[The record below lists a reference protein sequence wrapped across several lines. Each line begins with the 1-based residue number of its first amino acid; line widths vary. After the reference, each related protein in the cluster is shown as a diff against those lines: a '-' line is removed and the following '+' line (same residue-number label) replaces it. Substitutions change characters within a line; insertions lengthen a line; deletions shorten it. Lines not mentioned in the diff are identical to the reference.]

1 MTHGSQ
7 QLRLFR
13 IAIRDGESLNEAAR
27 IAGMSIGEAQL
38 HAKADAI
45 NPPPEEAYQ
54 LLRLNEGEHPM
65 SDDPFAA
72 LAVGLSA
79 DHKAETKTRTRKP
92 KVTEAE
98 GAQQNETDGA
108 EAFAA
113 DDVTTGPGDRV
124 VVDDPRA
131 DEPVPA
137 APGDDVDTVFDRR
150 LERLTALVEGAQFET
165 GTVFGDVRDLVLD
178 LFKHRPAVWSAMSN
192 SQQRDTIRFVED
204 KAKEIVRRMVLVI
217 AREESPSIDATFL
230 DDFKV
235 KNDAIEAKLKIEHID
250 AEVLVGLYGMA
261 GQRVVIVSADD
272 RRFMSARRD
281 PATDPDQPEMEFA
294 TGDPFGVKAADV
306 DDHPADDSDLAGED
320 DDGDDGIESVAR
332 TDDDFDF

>member
-1 MTHGSQ
+1 VTHGSQ

-13 IAIRDGESLNEAAR
+13 ITIRDGASIEAAAE
-27 IAGMSIGEAQL
+27 IAGMSLGEARIT
-38 HAKADAI
+38 AREDAL

-54 LLRLNEGEHPM
+54 LLRLNEGEHSM

-79 DHKAETKTRTRKP
+79 DHQAEKKKRTRAKKAGDEAAQEALDAGSKP
-92 KVTEAE
+92 DEAE
-98 GAQQNETDGA
+98 ALGTVVEEKVE
-108 EAFAA
+108 EASA
-113 DDVTTGPGDRV
+113 
-124 VVDDPRA
+124 
-131 DEPVPA
+131 EPVPA

-150 LERLTALVEGAQFET
+150 IERLTALVEGAQFET
-165 GTVFGDVRDLVLD
+165 GTVFGDVRDLILD

-332 TDDDFDF
+332 IDDDFDF